1 MVPAWGTY
9 NLKEVNQVKNPNQI
23 FDLISFKFDPSS
35 YQANLTMALSRLAG
49 FLSLR
54 QVVIFCYSFTLCFP
68 IILLVQVGEKV
79 GEDLRDTWHLIF
91 LSLFSSC
98 LLSFTWL
105 LLMRLLAAPM
115 LWLSILLAVLLL
127 ATTTAYSGLRLSA
140 AISSEDPSVSRN
152 FFQVLGC

>member
-9 NLKEVNQVKNPNQI
+9 NLKEVNQVNKNPNRI
-23 FDLISFKFDPSS
+23 FDLVSFEFDPSS

-54 QVVIFCYSFTLCFP
+54 QVVIFCFSFTFRFP

-140 AISSEDPSVSRN
+140 AISSTDPSVSRN
-152 FFQVLGC
+152 FFQVL

>member
-9 NLKEVNQVKNPNQI
+9 NLKEVNQVNKNTNRI
-23 FDLISFKFDPSS
+23 FDLVSFKFDPSS

-54 QVVIFCYSFTLCFP
+54 QVVMFCFRFTLCIP
-68 IILLVQVGEKV
+68 IILLQVGEKV

-127 ATTTAYSGLRLSA
+127 AITTAYSGLRLSA
-140 AISSEDPSVSRN
+140 AISSEDPKVSRN
-152 FFQVLGC
+152 FFQVLG

>member
-54 QVVIFCYSFTLCFP
+54 QVVIFCFSFTFRFP
-68 IILLVQVGEKV
+68 TILLV
-79 GEDLRDTWHLIF
+79 
-91 LSLFSSC
+91 
-98 LLSFTWL
+98 
-105 LLMRLLAAPM
+105 
-115 LWLSILLAVLLL
+115 
-127 ATTTAYSGLRLSA
+127 
-140 AISSEDPSVSRN
+140 
-152 FFQVLGC
+152 

>member
-9 NLKEVNQVKNPNQI
+9 NLKEVNQVNKNPNQI
-23 FDLISFKFDPSS
+23 FDLASFKFDPSS

-54 QVVIFCYSFTLCFP
+54 QVVTFCYCSTLSFP

-140 AISSEDPSVSRN
+140 AISSEDPKVSRN
-152 FFQVLGC
+152 FFQVL